1 MKNLYNFIDDI
12 INLIYNNNIFL
23 LLNNFNKQDEIDKI
37 FDQTQG
43 IPTFFNY
50 PDNNLNTNLFEPLR
64 SEQ

>member
-1 MKNLYNFIDDI
+1 
-12 INLIYNNNIFL
+12 